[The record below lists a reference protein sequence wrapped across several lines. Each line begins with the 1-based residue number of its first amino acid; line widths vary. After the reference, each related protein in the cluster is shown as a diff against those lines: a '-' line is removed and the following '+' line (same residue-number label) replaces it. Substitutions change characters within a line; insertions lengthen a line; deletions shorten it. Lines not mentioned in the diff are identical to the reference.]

1 MKRLLLFTGLLTT
14 WLSGSTQA
22 QSDAVTP
29 RRWYVPQHVI
39 LQTAG
44 GIGLVAGGAGYTLD
58 AKRRWDI
65 DALVGYVPGKY
76 TGGRAFSI
84 FTLKGT
90 YAPFRLPVQTR
101 WHVQPLTVGLLTN
114 YTPSA
119 MLNRSRDDKYPY
131 KNYYWWSSTVRLGV
145 FLGGR
150 VGWELPV
157 GRNNRTRV
165 ASIYYELGTND
176 LYAVS
181 FLTNTKG
188 LALGQILT
196 LGLGV
201 KIDF

>member
-1 MKRLLLFTGLLTT
+1 MKHLLLFVGLLVT
-14 WLSGSTQA
+14 WISSSAQA
-22 QSDAVTP
+22 QSDTPTP
-29 RRWYVPQHVI
+29 RRWYVPQHAV

-44 GIGLVAGGAGYTLD
+44 GIGLVAGGAGYTLGS
-58 AKRRWDI
+58 KRRWDV

-90 YAPFRLPVQTR
+90 YAPFCLPVQTR
-101 WHVQPLTVGLLTN
+101 WQVQPLTLGLLTN

-150 VGWELPV
+150 VGRELPV
-157 GRNNRTRV
+157 SQDGRARMV
-165 ASIYYELGTND
+165 SAYYELGTND

-181 FLTNTKG
+181 LLPNTKG
-188 LALGQILT
+188 LSLGQILT

-201 KIDF
+201 KVDF